1 MDVLLRMS
9 LFDNGEPEEFLFFMH
24 NFNINIAATGTLETG
39 MKIQFLN
46 ILFCGDALHQF

>member
-1 MDVLLRMS
+1 MS

-24 NFNINIAATGTLETG
+24 NFNINIAATGKLETG